1 VRYYL
6 STIADV
12 DYDWNPETETGKMIY
27 IHKMGPLA
35 KKYQLGLELA
45 EFCIS
50 DNCQNPADVMPFFE
64 ENTRDYTSQLLLHA
78 PFNELMPH
86 TNEPLLIGVC
96 DIRYGQSYALAER
109 YGCEKMIVHANFVP
123 SLYFE
128 SWFIEKQT
136 DYWKRFM
143 DEHPGNCILCVEN
156 VMEARPELI
165 TEIVARVNNP
175 RFRMCLDIGHA
186 NLFPVTVEGWLEASA
201 PYLSHLHIHNNN
213 GPVLSGPPAAGDLH
227 HGLGNGIIDYE
238 AILKKADAL
247 VPEGLTA
254 TIESVEAES
263 SCSWLK
269 EKGFI

>member
-1 VRYYL
+1 MRYYL

-12 DYDWNPETETGKMIY
+12 EYDWNPETQTGSMCY
-27 IHKMGPLA
+27 VHNMGPLA
-35 KKYQLGLELA
+35 AKYHIGLELA

-50 DNCQNPADVMPFFE
+50 DNCENPSPIMPFFE
-64 ENTRDYTSQLLLHA
+64 ENVRDFTPQLLLHA

-86 TNEPLLIGVC
+86 AIEPLLTGVC
-96 DIRYGQSYALAER
+96 DTRYNQSYRLAEKF
-109 YGCEKMIVHANFVP
+109 GCEKMIVHANFVP

-136 DYWKRFM
+136 AYWKRFM
-143 DEHPGNCILCVEN
+143 DEHPGSCILCLEN

-165 TEIVARVNNP
+165 TEIVARVDHP

-186 NLFPVTVEGWLEASA
+186 NLQPVAVETWLEDGA
-201 PYLSHLHIHNNN
+201 PYISHLHIHNNN

-227 HGLGNGIIDYE
+227 RGLGNGMIDYE
-238 AILKKADAL
+238 AILKKADKL
-247 VPEGLTA
+247 IPDGLTA
-254 TIESVEAES
+254 TVESVEAEA
-263 SCSWLK
+263 SCIWLK